1 MSLRDRAH
9 AMFQRLT
16 GAGPANTAQDWKQ
29 AYEAAA
35 DAEAARYERLPVA
48 ELLRDIRRG
57 KTGEYGCPIWDSVA
71 RKGTAAEVGW
81 ALYDVL
87 TSERPYLERY
97 HCAAALLQVLRCSEF
112 EPVALSANW
121 PTLQGNL
128 ARLAELVE
136 QVAGPRQR

>member
-16 GAGPANTAQDWKQ
+16 GGGPADTAQDWKQ
-29 AYEAAA
+29 AYEVAA
-35 DAEAARYERLPVA
+35 DAEAARYERLSVA

-57 KTGEYGCPIWDSVA
+57 KTGEYGRPIWDAVA

-87 TSERPYLERY
+87 TDLRASLSGALPLRGG
-97 HCAAALLQVLRCSEF
+97 AAAGAALQRVRAGGA
-112 EPVALSANW
+112 VG
-121 PTLQGNL
+121 QL
-128 ARLAELVE
+128 ADA
-136 QVAGPRQR
+136 AG